1 MNENNP
7 AYRWA
12 HILAQ
17 LAALQWLIHVDTLA
31 ATGKGKQ

>member
-7 AYRWA
+7 AYRWT

-17 LAALQWLIHVDTLA
+17 LATLQWLIHVDKMP
-31 ATGKGKQ
+31 ATGRGAQ